1 MHPAGLDPAL
11 LLKLV
16 RTPMPYGKYAG
27 RLLADLPGNYLN
39 WFAREG
45 FPKGELGRLL
55 SLMQKPVCHQS
66 QHQQEDQDTKR
77 FLHGSPF

>member
-45 FPKGELGRLL
+45 FPNGQLGRLL
-55 SLMQKPVCHQS
+55 ALMQEIDHNGLKPLL
-66 QHQQEDQDTKR
+66 DPLRKR
-77 FLHGSPF
+77 

>member
-1 MHPAGLDPAL
+1 MRPDGLDPAL

-39 WFAREG
+39 WLPAKG
-45 FPKGELGRLL
+45 FPKA
-55 SLMQKPVCHQS
+55 SWAACWP
-66 QHQQEDQDTKR
+66 
-77 FLHGSPF
+77 